1 MALFAIQAVRAR
13 GHFGFSVIEQVPTF
27 ILNGDTHGL
36 LTRVDAERFANN
48 MLRDLI
54 DPNDGLSVNAE
65 EI

>member
-1 MALFAIQAVRAR
+1 MALFAIQAVRAKAQ
-13 GHFGFSVIEQVPTF
+13 HGFSVIEQVPTF
-27 ILNGDTHGL
+27 ILDGNLHGL
-36 LTRVDAERFANN
+36 WTRPDAERFANN